1 MLRNLILATFCMA
14 EFVLMA
20 EPVEVKSVT
29 AQQRYPWNGLVDIEV
44 TLQGSVE
51 EIAEAEW
58 SFAAKNSATQVAIPV
73 DHITQNGAD
82 VGSGST
88 WTRKFIW
95 DAKADV
101 GAVKIDEVVLSIGV
115 TTVATDVG
123 GVQLWENGP
132 YWAKCNVG
140 ATKPEGYGYYFWW
153 GDTVGYKRVGNS
165 WNAVTGLCTGFQFDG
180 IHCPTYG
187 KTNDQL
193 RDEGY
198 IDLADNLIASHD
210 AASVHLGKPW
220 RLPTKVE
227 LQEMLVYCTS
237 RWTIYNGVFGRVING
252 VGDYASKNI
261 FLPAAGCGI
270 SDRLDN
276 AGETGYYWFSAPNN
290 GYTRMLWLSSGL
302 FLDTDLNRH
311 FGGSVR
317 PVRNDVADAISQSVV
332 TTRFSYDGMSGGDE
346 ELIDAPGLGFVT
358 EEMIARQKDT
368 EDAWILDDSAE
379 IPGDFWTITSPDGNW
394 TLACIPTTYSGCY
407 PEYSGN
413 ADLLIDNAY
422 WSDYDEIETTSG
434 DVLVSCKTPGT
445 LKLPAKVI
453 NSAGELLTVA
463 IGGWIFEGWNSL
475 IAQKITKIIIPAD
488 FTEDIG
494 CGVSFNGPFE
504 VENGN
509 PRYSSQDGAL
519 YEGTTLLQ
527 CPSGKTG
534 TFVISDFVKCV
545 RAGAF
550 EASQLNELVIGSQLE
565 VFEPDHEVRFNLKK
579 ITINNNPHFEFKAEG
594 FLVAKN
600 GSDKEVVLSLGGLMI
615 GTVNVPSDITA
626 IRDCSLGYETTKDV
640 DKLVFAS
647 KVLSVEEYGF
657 KVASAKI
664 LDFSKVGTLT
674 IVPDSFSDI
683 ESEAIYLPRNLEF
696 MDNSSKVVAFD
707 YAINL
712 KHIYWATAL
721 TYDQVVSSYGR
732 DFFYLNSG
740 IRRNPVATLHVSATS
755 DWPTTITFSN
765 GRKVTVETGWTPE
778 GVVQISAITYT
789 NLKGATHSN
798 PATYQEG
805 TPVSFTAPL
814 AVTGYTFTGWT
825 PSAIT
830 ATMTGTQTIT
840 ANWSANTYA
849 IRYDANGGSGT
860 MANTAATYDQDVA
873 LPACGFTREGYE
885 FIGWAL
891 EKTAQPESVPYRS
904 GDVVRNLTTRQGGVV
919 TLYAVWKVPLKV
931 TAVTAQQRYPWNGL
945 VDITVTLDGTA
956 DDIANAGCP
965 FAAKNSATQA
975 AIPVDHIAQ
984 NGADVGSGSTWTR
997 KFIWDAKAD
1006 VGAVKIDEIELSF
1019 GTKVNGGVQLWENG
1033 PYWAECN
1040 VGAEKPEEYGYY
1052 FCWGDTVGYDHD
1064 GSKWNAV
1071 DESSTGFVFGNGNC
1085 STWGLSSS
1093 QLQSKGYID
1102 SAGNI
1107 TAEHDA
1113 ATANLGTP
1121 WRIPTDAEFT
1131 ALLSN
1136 CTTAWTT
1143 RNGVYGRLVTGKGAY
1158 SLKSIFFPAAGYAY
1172 GNNRVGDSSLGCYES
1187 STPHGWG
1194 NLWHIEFDSGN
1205 FVRCSNARDAGRSV
1219 RPVRIGVAVNGNGVS
1234 TRLSLD
1240 CREGLK
1246 DLLPE
1251 GSKLRYDASWYE
1263 GADSIRILCNGSVL
1277 TSGVVGEFA
1286 WNPDPNRSVYQLELQ
1301 AIKNGAVIASES
1313 AAMGPGYIRN
1323 VTARQLWPHNKVE
1336 VSYVVAEDIGEVVEE
1351 DEDLVVSCD
1360 AMRGSARTLIGDTS
1374 AKPGVHR
1381 VVWDLEA
1388 DGVSFNKS
1396 DVRFSVGYG
1405 GETEVPPVVAKGGW
1419 STRVATPSTWTPS
1432 SGNVL
1437 RGITPTFSGS
1447 RYNES
1452 GRVSS
1457 SDSLSRLTDGVV
1469 NLKGSSYENTIGIA
1483 SGTLTWNLTSSIDLK
1498 FLRINTHW
1506 GDGGRDGIALNSI
1519 QIQKTGT
1526 TTWVDLEGSA
1536 LTYGINND
1544 SSGADLEFVFAVTAN
1559 SVLATDVTA
1568 IRFNLGTQDNKG
1580 SGFTEFEAIGKDT
1593 MPSSAIAGATSGVS
1607 EPIEVSTLISS
1618 GTPLDASVSAK
1629 LGFSPIDTGLTT
1641 VVIDGEVLLS
1651 ATNSG
1656 AFVWQPKTTGAHTVE
1671 HLAGTNHWTRTVNVT
1686 ALAFA
1691 EPSTPNPPTAAD
1703 SNIRLGAT
1711 ARSMVAAGGTVS
1723 ITTSGSGTWNATT
1736 SADWLT
1742 FNGAS
1747 SKAAGQSCI
1756 VRVAANAGV
1765 ESRVGYVYVSGHVY
1779 TITQAGVGA
1788 ELEAYAAAFGPEGGE
1803 GEIRVMAAEG
1813 SAWTV
1818 KPEDDW
1824 ISVGEASGEGEG
1836 TISFVVAPFASVSS
1850 RTGSITIA
1858 GQTFEVQQGGRCLS
1872 ISRLADEF
1880 DYRARDV
1887 EIVVTAFG
1895 STQWRVTSSAAW
1907 VAVVAPTAELSCGSG
1922 KVRLTLGENSSY
1934 LKRSAFVTI
1943 GTERYEV
1950 EQAGRPTEALT
1961 FSISPEQ
1968 KTAPAQGLDSDRVAI
1983 VATPDL
1989 PWTVESAADWLVVSS
2004 SAQEGA
2010 GNGQLVYAVAP
2021 NPWMSPRTGTIV
2033 ITPDPASGKAA
2044 CTLTVTQAAAT
2055 ASTSS
2060 DAQNFTGEGG
2070 AYEVEVT
2077 VGSVVNWT
2085 IAGTP
2090 GAGALPDWV
2099 RVDGPLNRLGPGKV
2113 KIIVA
2118 ENHEIESRST
2128 VITIAGQEFTI
2139 TQNGRTIEVEYA
2151 HRAFACDGGDATVT
2165 VRPNGEVVNWTAVS
2179 SALWITIWAED
2190 GAIDNPD
2197 FTVSGSSVG
2206 TVGYY
2211 VDPYEGT
2218 GAPRTGTITIGDKT
2232 VTITQYASATVPDGT
2247 EFVDA
2252 TIGKE
2257 VTGRDEPVTVSAS
2270 WVTETLV
2277 ARYGVGKAD
2286 AFKAAYGADLA
2297 AALAKPT
2304 GKVDANGRAMTV
2316 WDDYVAGTDPTDPTS
2331 VFKASVKMA
2340 DGVPKVTWSPDLGA
2354 ERVYRVLGAKGLGDA
2369 AGETHCGTVWEVV
2382 TEETKGDCKFFKVE
2396 VEMP

>member
-1 MLRNLILATFCMA
+1 M
-14 EFVLMA
+14 
-20 EPVEVKSVT
+20 
-29 AQQRYPWNGLVDIEV
+29 
-44 TLQGSVE
+44 
-51 EIAEAEW
+51 
-58 SFAAKNSATQVAIPV
+58 
-73 DHITQNGAD
+73 
-82 VGSGST
+82 
-88 WTRKFIW
+88 
-95 DAKADV
+95 
-101 GAVKIDEVVLSIGV
+101 
-115 TTVATDVG
+115 
-123 GVQLWENGP
+123 
-132 YWAKCNVG
+132 
-140 ATKPEGYGYYFWW
+140 
-153 GDTVGYKRVGNS
+153 
-165 WNAVTGLCTGFQFDG
+165 
-180 IHCPTYG
+180 
-187 KTNDQL
+187 
-193 RDEGY
+193 
-198 IDLADNLIASHD
+198 
-210 AASVHLGKPW
+210 
-220 RLPTKVE
+220 
-227 LQEMLVYCTS
+227 
-237 RWTIYNGVFGRVING
+237 
-252 VGDYASKNI
+252 
-261 FLPAAGCGI
+261 
-270 SDRLDN
+270 
-276 AGETGYYWFSAPNN
+276 
-290 GYTRMLWLSSGL
+290 SSGL
-302 FLDTDLNRH
+302 FLDTNLNRH

-332 TTRFSYDGMSGGDE
+332 TTRFSYDGMS
-346 ELIDAPGLGFVT
+346 
-358 EEMIARQKDT
+358 

-626 IRDCSLGYETTKDV
+626 IRDSSLGYETTKDV

-647 KVLSVEEYGF
+647 KVLSVEKYGF
-657 KVASAKI
+657 EKASAKI

-805 TPVSFTAPL
+805 TPVSFTAPS

-830 ATMTGTQTIT
+830 ITMTGAQTIT

-885 FIGWAL
+885 FVGWAL

-956 DDIANAGCP
+956 DDIANAEWS
-965 FAAKNSATQA
+965 FAATNSATKV
-975 AIPVDHIAQ
+975 AIPVDHITQ
-984 NGADVGSGSTWTR
+984 NGADVGSGSIWTR

-1019 GTKVNGGVQLWENG
+1019 GTKVSGGVQLWENG

-1102 SAGNI
+1102 SAGNL

-1113 ATANLGTP
+1113 ATVNLGTP
-1121 WRIPTDAEFT
+1121 WRIPTYAEFT

-1187 STPHGWG
+1187 STPDGSG
-1194 NLWHIEFDSGN
+1194 NVRHIEFDSGK

-1219 RPVRIGVAVNGNGVS
+1219 RPVRIGVAVNGNRVS

-1263 GADSIRILCNGSVL
+1263 GADSIRILCNSSVL
-1277 TSGVVGEFA
+1277 TSGVWGEFS
-1286 WNPDPNRSVYQLELQ
+1286 WNPDSNRSVYQLELQ

-1313 AAMGPGYIRN
+1313 AAMGVGYIRN
-1323 VTARQLWPHNKVE
+1323 VSARQLWPHNKVE

-1351 DEDLVVSCD
+1351 DDELIVSCD
-1360 AMRGSARTLIGDTS
+1360 TGHTITETISETPTIANASNYKWTQSGTQWTSGGKGVQNLTTSYITASVSDATKVSFRWKVSSESNYDFLHFYVDDTEVVSKISGSTDWTTVNYALSQGTHTLKWSYTKDSSQDSGSDCGWVDAIQVTKTVTRSPTLIGDTS
-1374 AKPGVHR
+1374 AKPGLHR

-1388 DGVSFNKS
+1388 DGIAINKS
-1396 DVRFSVGYG
+1396 DVRFRVGYG
-1405 GETEVPPVVAKGGW
+1405 ESQQGASSQDGLVHRW
-1419 STRVATPSTWTPS
+1419 SFN
-1432 SGNVL
+1432 G
-1437 RGITPTFSGS
+1437 
-1447 RYNES
+1447 
-1452 GRVSS
+1452 
-1457 SDSLSRLTDGVV
+1457 DLTDSVGGQTATAVGSV
-1469 NLKGSSYENTIGIA
+1469 TTDGGQYRLAGGSNGSSYISLGSNILPVDTGATTIEIWATRNQVRYWARILDIGSSTANYLIWA
-1483 SGTLTWNLTSSIDLK
+1483 WN
-1498 FLRINTHW
+1498 
-1506 GDGGRDGIALNSI
+1506 NSTYDYDNVDYNNNVNI
-1519 QIQKTGT
+1519 KTG
-1526 TTWVDLEGSA
+1526 VID
-1536 LTYGINND
+1536 NNREYCFIVRVEDQD
-1544 SSGADLEFVFAVTAN
+1544 SGHG
-1559 SVLATDVTA
+1559 LATWSKYDAQTGCLIDDVVSFQMSSLPLSKIGQTSCY
-1568 IRFNLGTQDNKG
+1568 LGHSRWSSDYDASASYNEVRVWNYALSDAEIAEHLKLG
-1580 SGFTEFEAIGKDT
+1580 PDT

-1607 EPIEVSTLISS
+1607 EPIEVSTLVSS
-1618 GTPLDASVSAK
+1618 GTPLDASVSAE

-1691 EPSTPNPPTAAD
+1691 EPPTPNPPTAAD

-1736 SADWLT
+1736 SADWIT

-1756 VRVAANAGV
+1756 VRVAANTGV

-1813 SAWTV
+1813 VAWTA

-1922 KVRLTLGENSSY
+1922 KVRLTLGENPSY

-1943 GTERYEV
+1943 GTERYDV

-1968 KTAPAQGLDSDRVAI
+1968 KTAPAQGMDSDRVSI

-2085 IAGTP
+2085 IAGAP

-2151 HRAFACDGGDATVT
+2151 HRAFACDGGDAMVT

-2190 GAIDNPD
+2190 GAVDNSD

-2218 GAPRTGTITIGDKT
+2218 GAPRTGTITIGDKV

-2331 VFKASVKMA
+2331 VFRASVKMVE
-2340 DGVPKVTWSPDLGA
+2340 GVPKVTWLPDLGA

-2369 AGETHCGTVWEVV
+2369 AGETHRGTGLGDDAGETHRGTVWEVV
-2382 TEETKGDCKFFKVE
+2382 TEETKGDCKFFKVV